1 MIIALQTKV
10 FNKMNIKVF
19 EFNPIAVNTYVL
31 YDETGECV
39 IVDAACFF
47 PNEQEELLN
56 FINDKKLVVKHLLNT
71 HLHFDHVFGINFI
84 EEQFDVKMQAHKA
97 DEFLL
102 ATMEQQMSMFG
113 FPANSKLVPSVG
125 KYIDENDTI
134 EFGNQKLSIMS
145 VPGHSP
151 GSIVFY
157 NKEKDLVVS
166 GDVLFSGSIGR
177 TDLPQGDFNLL
188 IDGIKTK
195 LLTLPGDTVVYPG
208 HGPATTIEEE
218 MRINPFLQ

>member
-1 MIIALQTKV
+1 MH
-10 FNKMNIKVF
+10 IKIF

-47 PNEQEELLN
+47 PNEQQELLS
-56 FINDKKLVVKHLLNT
+56 FINENKLVVKHLINT

-84 EEQFDVKMQAHKA
+84 EEQFDVRMKAHKA

-102 ATMEQQMSMFG
+102 ATMQQQMAMFG
-113 FPANSKLVPSVG
+113 FPANGTYIPTIG
-125 KYIDENDTI
+125 EYIDEDDVV

-157 NKEKDLVVS
+157 NKEKDIVVS
-166 GDVLFSGSIGR
+166 GDVLFNGSIGR
-177 TDLPQGDFNLL
+177 TDLPKGDHNLL
-188 IDGIKTK
+188 IDGIKRK
-195 LLTLPGDTVVYPG
+195 LLTLPTNTVVYPG
-208 HGPATTIEEE
+208 HGPATTIKDE
-218 MRINPFLQ
+218 MRMNPFLQ

>member
-1 MIIALQTKV
+1 
-10 FNKMNIKVF
+10 MNIKVF

-39 IVDAACFF
+39 IIDAACFF
-47 PNEQEELLN
+47 PNEQQELLS
-56 FINDKKLVVKHLLNT
+56 FINNNKLVVKHLLNT
-71 HLHFDHVFGINFI
+71 HLHFDHVFGVNFM
-84 EEQFDVKMQAHKA
+84 EEQFDVKMKAHKA

-102 ATMEQQMSMFG
+102 ASMQQQMAMFG
-113 FPANSKLVPSVG
+113 FPANG
-125 KYIDENDTI
+125 KYIPTMGEYIDENDII

-157 NKEKDLVVS
+157 NKKKNLVIS
-166 GDVLFSGSIGR
+166 GDVLFNGSIGR
-177 TDLPQGDFNLL
+177 TDLPQGDHNLL

-195 LLTLPGDTVVYPG
+195 LLVLPEDTVVYPG
-208 HGPATTIEEE
+208 HGPSTTIKGEKQ
-218 MRINPFLQ
+218 MNPFLQ

>member
-1 MIIALQTKV
+1 
-10 FNKMNIKVF
+10 MNIKVF

-39 IVDAACFF
+39 IIDAACFF
-47 PNEQEELLN
+47 PNEQQELLS
-56 FINDKKLVVKHLLNT
+56 FINNNKLVVKHLLNT
-71 HLHFDHVFGINFI
+71 HLHFDHVFGVNFM
-84 EEQFDVKMQAHKA
+84 EVQFDVKMKAHKA

-102 ATMEQQMSMFG
+102 ASMQQQMAMFG
-113 FPANSKLVPSVG
+113 FPANG
-125 KYIDENDTI
+125 KYIPTMGEYINENDII

-157 NKEKDLVVS
+157 NKKENLVIS
-166 GDVLFSGSIGR
+166 GDVLFNGSIGR
-177 TDLPQGDFNLL
+177 TDLPQGDHNLL

-195 LLTLPGDTVVYPG
+195 LLVLPEDTVVYPG
-208 HGPATTIEEE
+208 HGPSTTIKGEKQ
-218 MRINPFLQ
+218 MNPFLQ

>member
-1 MIIALQTKV
+1 
-10 FNKMNIKVF
+10 MNIKVF

-39 IVDAACFF
+39 IIDAACFF
-47 PNEQEELLN
+47 PNEQQELLS
-56 FINDKKLVVKHLLNT
+56 FINNNKLAVKHLLNT
-71 HLHFDHVFGINFI
+71 HLHFDHVFGVNFM
-84 EEQFDVKMQAHKA
+84 EEQFDVKMKAHKA

-102 ATMEQQMSMFG
+102 ASMQQQMAMFG
-113 FPANSKLVPSVG
+113 FPANG
-125 KYIDENDTI
+125 KYIPTMGEYIDENDII

-157 NKEKDLVVS
+157 NKKENLVIS
-166 GDVLFSGSIGR
+166 GDVLFNGSIGR
-177 TDLPQGDFNLL
+177 TDLPQGDYNLL

-195 LLTLPGDTVVYPG
+195 LLVLPEDTVVYPG
-208 HGPATTIEEE
+208 HGPSTTIKGEKQ
-218 MRINPFLQ
+218 MNPFLQ

>member
-1 MIIALQTKV
+1 
-10 FNKMNIKVF
+10 MNIKVF

-39 IVDAACFF
+39 IIDAACFF
-47 PNEQEELLN
+47 SNEQQELLS
-56 FINDKKLVVKHLLNT
+56 FINNNKLVVKHLLNT
-71 HLHFDHVFGINFI
+71 HLHFDHVFGVNFM
-84 EEQFDVKMQAHKA
+84 EEQFDVKMKAHKA

-102 ATMEQQMSMFG
+102 ASMQQQMAMFG
-113 FPANSKLVPSVG
+113 FPANG
-125 KYIDENDTI
+125 KYIPTMGEYIDENDII

-157 NKEKDLVVS
+157 NKKENLVIS
-166 GDVLFSGSIGR
+166 GDVLFNGSIGR
-177 TDLPQGDFNLL
+177 TDLPQGDHNLL

-195 LLTLPGDTVVYPG
+195 LLVLPEDTVVYPG
-208 HGPATTIEEE
+208 HGPSTTIKGEKQ
-218 MRINPFLQ
+218 MNPFLQ

>member
-1 MIIALQTKV
+1 
-10 FNKMNIKVF
+10 MNIKVF

-39 IVDAACFF
+39 IIDAACFF
-47 PNEQEELLN
+47 PNEQQELLS
-56 FINDKKLVVKHLLNT
+56 FINNNKLVVKHLLNT
-71 HLHFDHVFGINFI
+71 HLHFDHVFGVNFM
-84 EEQFDVKMQAHKA
+84 EEQFDVKMKAHKA

-102 ATMEQQMSMFG
+102 ASMQQQMAMFG
-113 FPANSKLVPSVG
+113 FPANG
-125 KYIDENDTI
+125 KYIPTMGEYIDENDII

-157 NKEKDLVVS
+157 NKKENLIVS
-166 GDVLFSGSIGR
+166 GDVLFNGSIGR
-177 TDLPQGDFNLL
+177 TDLPQGDHNLL

-195 LLTLPGDTVVYPG
+195 LLVLPEDTVVYPG
-208 HGPATTIEEE
+208 HGPSTTIKGEKQ
-218 MRINPFLQ
+218 MNPFLQ

>member
-1 MIIALQTKV
+1 
-10 FNKMNIKVF
+10 MNIKVF

-39 IVDAACFF
+39 IIDAACFF
-47 PNEQEELLN
+47 PNEQQELLS
-56 FINDKKLVVKHLLNT
+56 FINDNNLVVKHLLNT
-71 HLHFDHVFGINFI
+71 HLHFDHVFGVNFM
-84 EEQFDVKMQAHKA
+84 EEQFDVKMKAHKA

-102 ATMEQQMSMFG
+102 ASMQQQMAMFG
-113 FPANSKLVPSVG
+113 FPANG
-125 KYIDENDTI
+125 KYIPTMGEYIDENDII

-157 NKEKDLVVS
+157 NKKENLVIS
-166 GDVLFSGSIGR
+166 GDVLFNGSIGR
-177 TDLPQGDFNLL
+177 TDLPQGDHNLL

-195 LLTLPGDTVVYPG
+195 LLVLPEDTVVYPG
-208 HGPATTIEEE
+208 HGPSTTIKGEKQ
-218 MRINPFLQ
+218 MNPFLQ